1 MNAPPPRSL
10 TTPIGPNEIAHLGAR
25 FQEAARVLN
34 DAFLDKQE
42 IIRLL
47 LISAIAGEHM
57 ILVGP
62 PGTAKSALIRSFAQ
76 LVDARYFEY
85 LLTRFTE
92 PNELFGP
99 VDIRQ
104 FREGTYTRRTE
115 RMLPEAEIVFLDEIF
130 KSNSAILNSL
140 LSILNERRFTNGA
153 EIMRVP
159 LISLFAAS
167 NEVPNDDNLAAMF
180 DRFLLRVVSDN
191 LDSYHFHNL
200 VQKGLDQEIRRI
212 HLAAG
217 TGGPQPVLTADTLRQ
232 VHGGF
237 DRFLTFNEDF
247 LAKYKGLIF
256 QIRSEGIT
264 VSDRRVVKLLKLFA
278 ASALFDGRTAACD
291 GDFFVL
297 KHIWNNLDQAELLE
311 EIVNPVVDAYYRE
324 RPGERRFLG
333 PQASL
338 DDLLAEL
345 RLIRE
350 LFTSG
355 SELSDIQLF
364 SQLKNLN
371 EIKAALQAISND
383 TARRM
388 LNEVDQLLETIFA
401 SSKFGG

>member
-1 MNAPPPRSL
+1 MSATPNRPAPLDVAR
-10 TTPIGPNEIAHLGAR
+10 LGAR
-25 FQEAARVLN
+25 FQDAARVLN
-34 DAFLDKQE
+34 THFLDKQE

-47 LISAIAGEHM
+47 IVSAIAGEHM
-57 ILVGP
+57 VLVGP
-62 PGTAKSALIRSFAQ
+62 PGTAKSALIRMFAR
-76 LVDARYFEY
+76 LVDATYFEY

-92 PNELFGP
+92 PNEIFGP
-99 VDIRQ
+99 VDIKE
-104 FREGTYTRRTE
+104 FREGRYTRRTE
-115 RMLPEAEIVFLDEIF
+115 RMLPDAQIVFLDEIF

-140 LSILNERRFTNGA
+140 LTVLNERRFSNGA
-153 EIMRVP
+153 EVRRVP
-159 LISLFAAS
+159 LISLYAAS

-200 VQKGLDQEIRRI
+200 VATGLKNEVVKITGREDEQK
-212 HLAAG
+212 
-217 TGGPQPVLTADTLRQ
+217 PVLTATELLALHRS
-232 VHGGF
+232 F
-237 DRFLTFNEDF
+237 DRFLDFSDDF

-278 ASALFDGRTAACD
+278 ASAIFDGRAQAHD
-291 GDFFVL
+291 GDFFIL

-311 EIVNPVVDAYYRE
+311 EIVNPIVDGYYRE
-324 RPGERRFLG
+324 RPEERRFLG
-333 PQASL
+333 PQVSL

-345 RLIRE
+345 KLIRD
-350 LFTSG
+350 LMTSG
-355 SELSDIQLF
+355 AELSDIQLF

-371 EIKAALQAISND
+371 EIKTALQAMNND

-388 LNEVDQLLETIFA
+388 LREVDGLLETVFS

>member
-1 MNAPPPRSL
+1 MSA
-10 TTPIGPNEIAHLGAR
+10 TPQRPAALDVARLGAR
-25 FQEAARVLN
+25 FQDAARVLN
-34 DAFLDKQE
+34 THFLDKQE

-47 LISAIAGEHM
+47 IVSAIAGEHM
-57 ILVGP
+57 VLVGP
-62 PGTAKSALIRSFAQ
+62 PGTAKSALIRMFAR
-76 LVDARYFEY
+76 LVDATYFEY

-92 PNELFGP
+92 PNEIFGP
-99 VDIRQ
+99 VDIKE
-104 FREGTYTRRTE
+104 FREGRYTRRTE
-115 RMLPEAEIVFLDEIF
+115 RMLPESQVVFLDEIF

-140 LSILNERRFTNGA
+140 LTVLNERRFSNGP
-153 EIMRVP
+153 EVRRVP
-159 LISLFAAS
+159 LISLYAAS

-200 VQKGLDQEIRRI
+200 VATGLKNEIIKITGREDEQK
-212 HLAAG
+212 
-217 TGGPQPVLTADTLRQ
+217 PVLTAQELISLHRS
-232 VHGGF
+232 F
-237 DRFLTFNEDF
+237 DRFLDFTDDF

-278 ASALFDGRTAACD
+278 ASAIFDGRTQAHD
-291 GDFFVL
+291 GDFFIL

-311 EIVNPVVDAYYRE
+311 EIVNPVVDGYYRDRPEE
-324 RPGERRFLG
+324 RKFLG
-333 PQASL
+333 PQVSL

-345 RLIRE
+345 KLIRD
-350 LFTSG
+350 LMTSG
-355 SELSDIQLF
+355 AELSDIQLF

-371 EIKAALQAISND
+371 EIKTALQSMNND

-388 LNEVDQLLETIFA
+388 LREVDGLLETVFS

>member
-1 MNAPPPRSL
+1 MSATTNRPAPLDVARM
-10 TTPIGPNEIAHLGAR
+10 GAR
-25 FQEAARVLN
+25 FQDAARVLN
-34 DAFLDKQE
+34 THFLDKQE

-47 LISAIAGEHM
+47 IVSAIAGEHM
-57 ILVGP
+57 VLVGP
-62 PGTAKSALIRSFAQ
+62 PGTAKSALIRMFAR
-76 LVDARYFEY
+76 LVDATYFEY

-92 PNELFGP
+92 PNEIFGP
-99 VDIRQ
+99 VDIKE
-104 FREGTYTRRTE
+104 FREGKYTRRTE
-115 RMLPEAEIVFLDEIF
+115 RMLPESQVVFLDEIF

-140 LSILNERRFTNGA
+140 LTVMNERRFSNGA
-153 EIMRVP
+153 EVRRVP
-159 LISLFAAS
+159 LISLYAAS

-200 VQKGLDQEIRRI
+200 VATGLKNEIVKITGREDEQK
-212 HLAAG
+212 
-217 TGGPQPVLTADTLRQ
+217 PVLLATDLLALHRS
-232 VHGGF
+232 F
-237 DRFLTFNEDF
+237 DRFLDFSDDF

-278 ASALFDGRTAACD
+278 ASAIFDGRAQAHD
-291 GDFFVL
+291 GDFFIL

-311 EIVNPVVDAYYRE
+311 EIVNPIVDGYYRE
-324 RPGERRFLG
+324 RPEERRFLG
-333 PQASL
+333 PQVSL

-345 RLIRE
+345 KLIRE
-350 LFTSG
+350 LMTSG
-355 SELSDIQLF
+355 AELSDIQLF

-371 EIKAALQAISND
+371 EIKTALQAMNNE

-388 LNEVDQLLETIFA
+388 LREVDGLLETVFS